1 MQRQLHIPSGIRFLC
16 TGCGHCCH
24 EYPVPLT
31 EADVMRLRAVDPL
44 TTERSISVL
53 TASERG
59 QVGLSAFSYS
69 LDKGEQAE
77 RSGNCSFLTEDK
89 RCRVH
94 DLAKPS
100 MCRLFPYTFLHCPD
114 GVRVALSFASTGVL
128 YNSGLPLSEQ
138 SELLE
143 HTHDLFL
150 ELYPELP
157 VETLAKW
164 SRTQYV
170 AGATIVYDQFL
181 RFEAYYLSRLQ
192 ALVGNFGGADGE
204 LSSFVQED
212 SAELVLRDMF
222 ASLAGSLPVE
232 MLRPLATS
240 FPALDAGKLD
250 QYLLMPFYIAY
261 VAASDQ
267 AVRADLI
274 TMAVMTYL
282 QNEKRDLYFVLGDE
296 KISFPELCAIEI
308 GPYSPAEADLINRF
322 IYVKLFARL
331 YFGPGFSM
339 LPLLTGI
346 FHLSVLLTLIRLA
359 LKLDKVAALRLYAN
373 AEAVSGLS
381 LAPSPSAAAAQ
392 ERLGRVAEL
401 LREIDRRLTAVDY
414 AENTAAMLELFALD
428 PNRLERFI
436 ALAQ

>member
-1 MQRQLHIPSGIRFLC
+1 M
-16 TGCGHCCH
+16 
-24 EYPVPLT
+24 PLT
-31 EADVMRLRAVDPL
+31 EVDVMRLKAVDPL
-44 TTERSISVL
+44 EAERSITIL
-53 TASERG
+53 TAGERG

-69 LDKGEQAE
+69 LDKGAQFE

-94 DLAKPS
+94 DLAKPA

-128 YNSGLPLSEQ
+128 CNSGLDLSDQ
-138 SELLE
+138 QDLLAR
-143 HTHDLFL
+143 THDLFL

-157 VETLAKW
+157 GETLAKW

-170 AGATIVYDQFL
+170 AGATIVYDHFL
-181 RFEAYYLSRLQ
+181 RFEAHYLSRLQ
-192 ALVGNFGGADGE
+192 VLVENYNGGDLLASPAE
-204 LSSFVQED
+204 LQGD
-212 SAELVLRDMF
+212 SAGSVLADMF
-222 ASLAGSLPVE
+222 ASLAASLPAE
-232 MLRPLATS
+232 MLRPLALS
-240 FPALDAGKLD
+240 FPALDESKLD

-274 TMAVMTYL
+274 TLAVMTYL
-282 QNEKRDLYFVLGDE
+282 QNEKRDLYFVLGDA
-296 KISFPELCAIEI
+296 KISFPELCAVEI
-308 GPYSPAEADLINRF
+308 GPYSAAEADLINRF
-322 IYVKLFARL
+322 VYVKLFARL

-346 FHLSVLLTLIRLA
+346 FHLGILLALVRLA
-359 LKLDKVAALRLYAN
+359 LKLDKVAAAHIHADMASA
-373 AEAVSGLS
+373 AEAQ
-381 LAPSPSAAAAQ
+381 A
-392 ERLGRVAEL
+392 EDRLGRVAEL

-428 PNRLERFI
+428 PDRLARFI
-436 ALAQ
+436 ALSQ